1 MRKFAIIFSLVLFW
15 PGPAGSAPPPEL
27 ASLAAGQN
35 MVGSASV
42 RLLFWRIFDATL
54 WSKEKTFDWSQP
66 FALTLTY
73 TREFSAKSLAKT
85 TAKEM
90 ARLGSDKA
98 GLNEFRDAFRACIDD
113 VIPGDR
119 ITALPVSDSEVQFF
133 QNGKDRC
140 TLERPQLKKDFF
152 EIWLGEKSK
161 FPNATAQLLGR
172 ETVHSFD

>member
-1 MRKFAIIFSLVLFW
+1 MPLF
-15 PGPAGSAPPPEL
+15 G
-27 ASLAAGQN
+27 
-35 MVGSASV
+35 V
-42 RLLFWRIFDATL
+42 
-54 WSKEKTFDWSQP
+54 KKKTFNWSQP

-90 ARLGSDKA
+90 ARLGSDKT

-140 TLERPQLKKDFF
+140 TLERPKLKKDFF
-152 EIWLGEKSK
+152 EIWLGDKSK
-161 FPNATAQLLGR
+161 FQCNCSITWSRNCPFFRLTDY
-172 ETVHSFD
+172 E